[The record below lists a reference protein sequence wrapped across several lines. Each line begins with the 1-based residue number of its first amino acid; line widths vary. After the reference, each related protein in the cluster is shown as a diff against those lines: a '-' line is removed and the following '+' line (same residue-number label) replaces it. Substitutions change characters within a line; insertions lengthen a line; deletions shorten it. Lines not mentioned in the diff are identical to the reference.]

1 MDPES
6 LYGHRQLTA
15 FSDNKA
21 AYVCG
26 AVAEDLQEATTY
38 YYRVGDGEHWS
49 SVQSFT
55 TGYQNTGIQALV
67 LGDLQESNNT
77 NLEGILG
84 QVDIANFDLT
94 IQTGRPGGQR
104 RQLRPVEQH
113 LLHAGG
119 AAHWPAVRHWQP

>member
-1 MDPES
+1 MPGAVCGWGHPLVLAPPLGAGAGECLS
-6 LYGHRQLTA
+6 LIHSCTCQLTA

-49 SVQSFT
+49 SVRSFT

-67 LGDLQESNNT
+67 LGDLQESNNA
-77 NLEGILG
+77 NLEGILN
-84 QVDIANFDLT
+84 AC
-94 IQTGRPGGQR
+94 
-104 RQLRPVEQH
+104 
-113 LLHAGG
+113 LLYTSRC
-119 AAHWPAVRHWQP
+119 V

>member
-1 MDPES
+1 M
-6 LYGHRQLTA
+6 
-15 FSDNKA
+15 
-21 AYVCG
+21 
-26 AVAEDLQEATTY
+26 AEDLQEATTY

-94 IQTGRPGGQR
+94 IQTGDLVDNGGSYALWNNTFSMLEELPTGR
-104 RQLRPVEQH
+104 
-113 LLHAGG
+113 
-119 AAHWPAVRHWQP
+119 AVRHWQP